1 MYFFFL
7 DKEIMIC
14 YLRIMSFNI
23 SFNVITVLYVF
34 HRVIT
39 FCKADNFEVKTISYA
54 KSYQLTQTFAHTDL
68 IKIFVN
74 LDSNTILYMF
84 DDLYMVL

>member
-54 KSYQLTQTFAHTDL
+54 ILSA
-68 IKIFVN
+68 
-74 LDSNTILYMF
+74 NTNICTY
-84 DDLYMVL
+84 